1 MVQNNVDKDHCSWSS
16 SVIFKVFDT
25 AKGWEKRDLFCKRSG
40 RIKAFNLFTSPVKA
54 VTSSLA
60 KDLQGLSNKRCTHLL
75 QDWDEKMSC
84 ILIQNCNPCP
94 AATQLG
100 TCLNSEGTSL
110 SHNPPQYLQFYFCHA
125 QNCPYLSYLASYSH
139 LSPVRTPKES
149 GALES
154 LKYT

>member
-1 MVQNNVDKDHCSWSS
+1 MVQLSNFQGIWYCQRVEKRGTC
-16 SVIFKVFDT
+16 F
-25 AKGWEKRDLFCKRSG
+25 AKGLAELKLS
-40 RIKAFNLFTSPVKA
+40 IYSPLQSRQLQAILLK
-54 VTSSLA
+54 TYRGSL
-60 KDLQGLSNKRCTHLL
+60 NKRCTHLL